1 MIWELLL
8 KSNTCCMPKPTSTFP
23 WKCEKFR
30 ELEDAEMSVL
40 YGHHVHR
47 LEHEHEHHGRI

>member
-1 MIWELLL
+1 
-8 KSNTCCMPKPTSTFP
+8 MPKPTSTFP
-23 WKCEKFR
+23 WKCREVP